1 MKVKILV
8 ISINVFFFLSCNSKE
23 VNHTQNINEKTKVQ
37 DSISQVQTNSI
48 TQRDT
53 SKKEI
58 IYDYEFIMRVVEK
71 DLSLQNLKEI
81 YQPQE
86 IYEILVQNKHNINK
100 KDTLMIFVSGTDSIE
115 FYKGWG
121 NALPQKMIITS
132 SKVIIDKNLKVGV
145 DKNIFRQKF
154 KKHVLP
160 DTLVISDIEGGNV
173 FTFFFEEN
181 KLIKILYQAEYTD

>member
-1 MKVKILV
+1 MKAKILV

-154 KKHVLP
+154 KKQVLP

-173 FTFFFEEN
+173 LTFFFKEN
-181 KLIKILYQAEYTD
+181 KLIKILYQTEYTD

>member
-1 MKVKILV
+1 
-8 ISINVFFFLSCNSKE
+8 
-23 VNHTQNINEKTKVQ
+23 
-37 DSISQVQTNSI
+37 
-48 TQRDT
+48 
-53 SKKEI
+53 
-58 IYDYEFIMRVVEK
+58 MRVVEK

-86 IYEILVQNKHNINK
+86 IYEKLVQNKHNINK

-154 KKHVLP
+154 KKQVLP

-173 FTFFFEEN
+173 LTFFFKEN
-181 KLIKILYQAEYTD
+181 KLIKILYQTEYTD

>member
-1 MKVKILV
+1 MKAKILV

-86 IYEILVQNKHNINK
+86 IYEKLVQNKHNINK

-154 KKHVLP
+154 KKQVLP

-173 FTFFFEEN
+173 LTFFFKEN
-181 KLIKILYQAEYTD
+181 KLIKILYQTEYTD